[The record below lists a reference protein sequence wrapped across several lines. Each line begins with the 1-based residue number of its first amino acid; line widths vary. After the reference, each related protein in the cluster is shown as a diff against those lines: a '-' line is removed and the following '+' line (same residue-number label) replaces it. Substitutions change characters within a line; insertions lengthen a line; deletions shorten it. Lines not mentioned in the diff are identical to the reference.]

1 MNPLRKKIEEDNE
14 RRLAAFDA
22 VDATMKELGSENER
36 LREQV
41 QALSEEVRELKQDAA
56 AKDSLIFDLQT
67 REAAL
72 VMQQKL
78 HATERE
84 VSLTGLKNSQHAIE
98 SAIDN
103 IENAIANEIAGAP
116 ERAENLR
123 RINTAL
129 NDDRSRELLEKMTNA
144 LSSGADE
151 INEVNS
157 PSIMPEADHRQE
169 HVREEQA

>member
-22 VDATMKELGSENER
+22 VDAEMSDLREENER
-36 LREQV
+36 LRAQV
-41 QALSEEVRELKQDAA
+41 QALTEEVRGLKQDAA

-123 RINTAL
+123 RINSAL

-144 LSSGADE
+144 LSS
-151 INEVNS
+151 
-157 PSIMPEADHRQE
+157 EADGLNVE
-169 HVREEQA
+169 NAPSLSPENV